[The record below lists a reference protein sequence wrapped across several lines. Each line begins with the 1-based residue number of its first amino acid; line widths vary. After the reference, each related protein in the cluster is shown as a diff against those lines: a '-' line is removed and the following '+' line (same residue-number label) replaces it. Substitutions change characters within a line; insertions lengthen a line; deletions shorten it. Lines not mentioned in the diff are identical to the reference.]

1 MAAGIL
7 NAPAKPARP
16 ATAPDLS
23 LRGPMRAAALG
34 LLLLVGGL
42 GLWSYVTVISG
53 AVIAQGQVMVKA
65 QAQQLQSLEGGT
77 VKEILVRNGDHVQ
90 SGQVLLRFDP
100 TMTEANLGIA
110 LSKLAD
116 TLALQAR
123 LQAEQL
129 GLTQP
134 DFTPPILPF
143 PVPDMHMQ
151 VEGQRKI
158 FAARAAVLQ
167 GQRDR
172 LKETLAQDDLQLQG
186 LVGQIE
192 AKQKEI
198 DLTVTQIASQQ
209 SLVDQGLARQSA
221 LTDLRR
227 SEADLRGQLAALEA
241 DKAKVATA
249 KRDAEL
255 ETLQG
260 ERSFQ
265 EQVVTDLRDA
275 TAKVQELTL
284 EIITRRNQLDQ
295 MEVRAPMEGVV
306 HEMKATT
313 IGGVVAPG
321 ATIVEV
327 IPLAEGLTYE
337 VQVDPRGI
345 DQVREG
351 QEADLVLSSFDPRTT
366 PKLKARVTTIAPDAV
381 TDQRSGRS
389 FYRVD
394 LSVSP
399 SELAR
404 IGDDHLMPGMPI
416 TAYLAT
422 ANRSVLSYLLHPLA
436 VQLDTAFRE
445 D

>member
-1 MAAGIL
+1 MGAVMLSRQGTAAG
-7 NAPAKPARP
+7 
-16 ATAPDLS
+16 PDLG
-23 LRGPMRAAALG
+23 LRGPFRMALLG
-34 LLLLVGGL
+34 LVLLVGGL
-42 GLWSYVTVISG
+42 GLWSALTVIGG

-65 QAQQLQSLEGGT
+65 QAQMVQSLDGGT
-77 VKEILVRNGDHVQ
+77 VAEILVRNGDQVQ
-90 SGQVLLRFDP
+90 AGQVILRFDP
-100 TMTEANLGIA
+100 TLTKANLGIA
-110 LSKLAD
+110 QSKLAD
-116 TLALQAR
+116 ALALQAR

-129 GLTQP
+129 GQIEP
-134 DFTPPILPF
+134 DFTLPPLPF
-143 PVPDMHMQ
+143 PAPDIHLEA
-151 VEGQRKI
+151 EGQRKI

-186 LVGQIE
+186 LVGQIA
-192 AKQKEI
+192 AKTREI
-198 DLTVTQIASQQ
+198 ALTETQIASQQ
-209 SLVDQGLARQSA
+209 SLVDQGLARQST
-221 LTDLRR
+221 LSDLLR

-249 KRDAEL
+249 KRDSEL

-265 EQVVTDLRDA
+265 EQVVTDLRDV

-284 EIITRRNQLDQ
+284 EIITRRDQLAQ

-306 HEMKATT
+306 HELKVTT
-313 IGGVVAPG
+313 VGGVVAPG
-321 ATIVEV
+321 GTIAEV
-327 IPLAEGLTYE
+327 IPLAEGLSYE

-345 DQVREG
+345 DQVHLG
-351 QEADLVLSSFDPRTT
+351 QSADLVLSSFDPRTT
-366 PKLKARVTTIAPDAV
+366 PRLKATVTNVAPDAV
-381 TDQRSGRS
+381 TDQRTGRN

-394 LSVSP
+394 LSVSA

-422 ANRSVLSYLLHPLA
+422 SSRSVLSYLVHPLA
-436 VQLDTAFRE
+436 SQLDMAFRE